1 MQGPAWPALIVMGLV
16 LTENPRQMGLV
27 PDEGAVQELAAAS
40 ELVADAIAS
49 DSGLEQQP
57 NGQWR

>member
-1 MQGPAWPALIVMGLV
+1 MQGPVRSALIVMSLV
-16 LTENPRQMGLV
+16 LTENPQQMSLV

-57 NGQWR
+57 NGWWR